1 MSELIEKM
9 MNFLSERGIPTRFQ
23 ALDSECFLPGLAIE
37 QGTLLID
44 SEKLKWPGDILHEAA
59 HIALNPPSR
68 RAAVS
73 GKLEVSPADEMA
85 ALAWSYAAAVALEID
100 PQIVF
105 HEGGYKNG
113 GAQLVTQFT
122 DVATGR
128 SPVAPGVPMLQWY
141 RMCQKFPLM
150 QSWLRQVEDPSVAQI

>member
-1 MSELIEKM
+1 MSDLIEKM
-9 MNFLSERGIPTRFQ
+9 TNFLNERGIPTRFQ
-23 ALDSECFLPGLAIE
+23 PLESECFLAGLEID

-68 RAAVS
+68 RVTIS

-100 PQIVF
+100 PHIVF

-113 GAQLVTQFT
+113 GAQLVTQFA

-141 RMCQKFPLM
+141 RMCQKFPIM
-150 QSWLRQVEDPSVAQI
+150 QSWLREVEDPTAAQF

>member
-1 MSELIEKM
+1 MSDLIEKM
-9 MNFLSERGIPTRFQ
+9 TTFLNERGIPTRFQ
-23 ALDSECFLPGLAIE
+23 SLESDCFLPGLEID

-68 RAAVS
+68 RALVS

-100 PQIVF
+100 PHIVF
-105 HEGGYKNG
+105 HQHGYKNG
-113 GAQLVTQFT
+113 GAQLVTQFA
-122 DVATGR
+122 DVAAGR
-128 SPVAPGVPMLQWY
+128 NPVAPGVPMLQWY
-141 RMCQKFPLM
+141 RMCQKFPIM
-150 QSWLRQVEDPSVAQI
+150 QSWLREVEDPSAAQN

>member
-9 MNFLSERGIPTRFQ
+9 TNFLSERGIPNRFQ
-23 ALDSECFLPGLAIE
+23 ALESDSFLPGLEID

-59 HIALNPPSR
+59 HIALNPPSQ
-68 RAAVS
+68 RASVS

-100 PQIVF
+100 PHIVF

-113 GAQLVTQFT
+113 GNQLVTQFG
-122 DVATGR
+122 DVAAGMN
-128 SPVAPGVPMLQWY
+128 PVAPGVPILQWY

-150 QSWLRQVEDPSVAQI
+150 NSWLHEIEDPTAA